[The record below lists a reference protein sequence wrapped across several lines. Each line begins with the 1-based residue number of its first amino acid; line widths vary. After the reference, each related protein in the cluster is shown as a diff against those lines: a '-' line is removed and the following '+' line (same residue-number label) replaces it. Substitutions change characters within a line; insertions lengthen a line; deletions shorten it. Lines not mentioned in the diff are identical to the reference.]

1 MVRRKIPQNKLS
13 KIIMRHQKK
22 GKKLGRSMNTRKAL
36 MRSMVT
42 SFILNK
48 GKMKTTLTKAKTV
61 KPIIEKYIT
70 LGKKND
76 LTSRR
81 RLLEFLYDEKAVNL
95 LLSEISPKY
104 LERRGGY
111 TRIIKLGK
119 RTGDDAEM
127 ALIELV

>member
-1 MVRRKIPQNKLS
+1 
-13 KIIMRHQKK
+13 MRHQKK
-22 GKKLGRSMNTRKAL
+22 GRKLGRSMNTRKAL

-48 GKMKTTLTKAKTV
+48 GKMKTTISKAKTV
-61 KPIIEKYIT
+61 KPVIEKYIT
-70 LGKKND
+70 ISKKND

-81 RLLEFLYDEKAVNL
+81 RLLEFLYSEKAVNSML
-95 LLSEISPKY
+95 NEIAPKY
-104 LERRGGY
+104 IDRQGGY

>member
-1 MVRRKIPQNKLS
+1 
-13 KIIMRHQKK
+13 MRHQKK